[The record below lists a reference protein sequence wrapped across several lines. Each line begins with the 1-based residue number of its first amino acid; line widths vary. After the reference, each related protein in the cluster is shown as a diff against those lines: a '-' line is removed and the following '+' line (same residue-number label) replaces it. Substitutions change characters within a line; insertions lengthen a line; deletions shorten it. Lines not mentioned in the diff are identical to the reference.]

1 MFLVSRSLAL
11 CALLAACGNGGGTT
25 RDAMPDDG
33 FDRNALLTHLTQK
46 LLLPIAAKAQTTTA
60 ALAPAIAA
68 HCDAL
73 DAGAVGTTLDSGR
86 AAWRDAI
93 DAWEAADAVLVGP
106 AAMDNKTLR
115 DRIYGWPLL
124 STCGVDR
131 DTAARW
137 TDPSSYDVN
146 AKLAN
151 VRSLATIEYLL
162 YPPFASHTCATSPA
176 GWDAIGADI
185 PRARCRLAQALAAD
199 VAQAASEVDVAWRDY
214 APVLS
219 SAGHAGVNL
228 VSDGMF
234 YVDRTVKDMKL
245 AEAAG
250 IAINACGTVGTA
262 CPQEVELR
270 YADRGTF
277 ALRINLATLRAAFTG
292 MTPAGDGPGFDDF
305 LIAAGHPEVA
315 QRMTMTL
322 DAAVAEAAALPDSFN
337 TALTS
342 EHQKVVELHA
352 AVREFTNDVKSQF
365 LTVLSLDIPD
375 DVAADND

>member
-1 MFLVSRSLAL
+1 MPRSLAL
-11 CALLAACGNGGGTT
+11 CVLLAACGNGGTA

-46 LLLPIAAKAQTTTA
+46 LFLPIAAKAQATGTA
-60 ALAPAIAA
+60 LGPAIAA
-68 HCDAL
+68 YCDAL
-73 DAGAVGTTLDSGR
+73 DAGAVGTTLDSARG
-86 AAWRDAI
+86 AWRDAI

-106 AAMDNKTLR
+106 AAMDNKALR
-115 DRIYGWPLL
+115 DRIYAWPLL

-131 DTAARW
+131 DTASRW
-137 TDPSSYDVN
+137 TDPGSYDVN

-162 YPPFASHTCATSPA
+162 FPPFASHTCATSPA

-185 PRARCRLAQALAAD
+185 PRARCRLAQTIAAD
-199 VAQAASEVDVAWRDY
+199 VGKAATDVDVAWRSDY
-214 APVLS
+214 AAVLS
-219 SAGHAGVNL
+219 SAGHPGVNL

-234 YVDRTVKDMKL
+234 YVDRMVKDMKL

-250 IAINACGTVGTA
+250 IAINACGTVGTP
-262 CPQEVELR
+262 CPQEIELR

-277 ALRINLATLRAAFTG
+277 AIRINLATLRATFTG
-292 MTPAGDGPGFDDF
+292 TTPAGDGPGFDDF
-305 LIAAGHPEVA
+305 LIAADHPEVA
-315 QRMTMTL
+315 QRMTAAL
-322 DAAVAEAAALPDSFN
+322 DTAIAKAAALPDSF
-337 TALTS
+337 TAALS
-342 EHQKVVELHA
+342 SDHAKIVELHA
-352 AVREFTNDVKSQF
+352 AIREFTNDVKSQF

>member
-1 MFLVSRSLAL
+1 MFLVSRSLVL
-11 CALLAACGNGGGTT
+11 CALLAACGNGGTS

-33 FDRNALLTHLTQK
+33 FDRNALLAHLTQK
-46 LLLPIAAKAQTTTA
+46 LFLPISAQAHATTTA
-60 ALAPAIAA
+60 LIPAIGDY
-68 HCDAL
+68 CNAL
-73 DAGAVGTTLDSGR
+73 DASSVGTTLETAR
-86 AAWRDAI
+86 AAWRDAM

-131 DTAARW
+131 DTASRW
-137 TDPSSYDVN
+137 TDPASYDID

-151 VRSLATIEYLL
+151 VRSLASIEYLL
-162 YPPFASHTCATSPA
+162 FPPFASHTCASSPA

-185 PRARCRLAQALAAD
+185 PRARCRLAQTIALDVGKAATD
-199 VAQAASEVDVAWRDY
+199 VDIAWREY
-214 APVLS
+214 AAVLS
-219 SAGHAGVNL
+219 TAGHPGVNL

-234 YVDRTVKDMKL
+234 YVDRMVKDMKL

-250 IAINACGTVGTA
+250 IAINACGTVGTP

-270 YADRGTF
+270 YSDRGTF
-277 ALRINLATLRAAFTG
+277 AIRINLATLRAAFTG

-305 LIAAGHPEVA
+305 LIAADHPEVA
-315 QRMTMTL
+315 QRMTAAL
-322 DAAVAEAAALPDSFN
+322 DAAVAKAAALPDSFN
-337 TALTS
+337 AALTS
-342 EHQKVVELHA
+342 DHPKIVELHA
-352 AVREFTNDVKSQF
+352 AVRLFTNDVKSQF